1 MADETTSK
9 DPLIKDADG
18 RNLLNE
24 EIQPAPRRSWG
35 EVWEKLVRLGL
46 GETAIRAGTGLASF
60 ALILLVVWVMGKF
73 YLKGQVNNPQAEAMA
88 AAEPTITPRIPPPPF
103 EMPAESSQV
112 LGISRRAM
120 PHTALPS
127 RPRFE
132 IIEYEVQSGDTVIGI
147 AERFNLQPQTVLW
160 SNFDVLYDDPHR
172 LMPGQKLKILPV
184 DGLLY
189 EWHNGDG
196 LNGVAEFF
204 KVTPQEIIEWPSNNL
219 TPEKVADLSN
229 PNIEPG
235 TVLLIPGGVREWQ
248 GWSNPMI
255 PRSNPASA
263 KLMGPGYCGV
273 VTTGYT
279 GSGTFIWPTTAT
291 YISGYNYSPA
301 TNHRAV
307 DIGGAMGNALYAAD
321 SGVVVYAGWNN
332 YGYGNTVVIDHGNG
346 WQTLYAHIMDGG
358 ILVSCGQ
365 SVSQGE
371 TIAYM
376 GSTGNSSGPH
386 LHFELMHESY
396 GKVNPLDYMS
406 P

>member
-103 EMPAESSQV
+103 EMPAEGSQV

-229 PNIEPG
+229 
-235 TVLLIPGGVREWQ
+235 R
-248 GWSNPMI
+248 
-255 PRSNPASA
+255 
-263 KLMGPGYCGV
+263 
-273 VTTGYT
+273 
-279 GSGTFIWPTTAT
+279 
-291 YISGYNYSPA
+291 
-301 TNHRAV
+301 
-307 DIGGAMGNALYAAD
+307 
-321 SGVVVYAGWNN
+321 
-332 YGYGNTVVIDHGNG
+332 
-346 WQTLYAHIMDGG
+346 TL
-358 ILVSCGQ
+358 
-365 SVSQGE
+365 SQ
-371 TIAYM
+371 ARCC
-376 GSTGNSSGPH
+376 
-386 LHFELMHESY
+386 
-396 GKVNPLDYMS
+396 
-406 P
+406 